1 MMYSTITIS
10 LIVDLFCFLFSLSN
24 FFTVSYSR
32 VCRKGTVIKGRRIS
46 LRVAKQST
54 AMDTQDNVLGSLDEK
69 LQIGKGSACRDMV
82 KLVERLTSC
91 NHQYF
96 DSSKN
101 HVLT

>member
-1 MMYSTITIS
+1 MYSTITIS

-54 AMDTQDNVLGSLDEK
+54 AVDTQDNVYEK

-82 KLVERLTSC
+82 KLVERPTSC